1 MIRAI
6 YLTTDDPIYLPD
18 FYQKV
23 LARPVAETLA
33 VFVVPPLYRRQTPLD
48 AAFRYARTFGLA
60 DAARLV
66 ARVVESKLRGR
77 SIAAACARHRV
88 PCEVIADVND
98 PAFLDRLRALGPDVL
113 ISVSCPQIFKRPLI
127 ELPPRGVLNIHGA
140 NLPHYR
146 GVLPSFWMLAN
157 REPKA
162 GVSIY
167 FVNEKIDAGDRCG
180 LTIFDIRR
188 DDTLDSFLRR
198 SKEVAADLLL
208 EVLEKME
215 RDTITREP
223 LDLGQG
229 SYFSWPDRESVQ
241 RFRQAGRKV
250 W

>member
-18 FYQKV
+18 FYDRV
-23 LARPVAETLA
+23 LSRPVAETVA
-33 VFVVPPLYRRQTPLD
+33 VFVVPPLYRRQSALD
-48 AAFRYARTFGLA
+48 AALRYARTFGLA

-66 ARVVESKLRGR
+66 LRVLGSKLRGR

-88 PCEVIADVND
+88 PCKVIADVNA
-98 PAFLDRLRALGPDVL
+98 PEFLERLRALSPDVL
-113 ISVSCPQIFKRPLI
+113 ISVSCPQIFKAPLI

-157 REPKA
+157 REPRA

-188 DDTLDSFLRR
+188 DDTLDLFLKR
-198 SKEVAADLLL
+198 SKAIAADLLV

-215 RDTITREP
+215 RGTVTREP

-229 SYFSWPDRESVQ
+229 SYFSWPDAESVK
-241 RFRQAGRKV
+241 RFRAAGRKV